1 MLGQVKARLLG
12 PADREAARRLLAAD
26 AQSDLFLLDLV
37 HSLGFPPAPGEA
49 GAELWGAF
57 RRGTLLGV
65 ASLRP
70 CIVISAEPPP
80 AALEALTA
88 VLAGV
93 ESGLV
98 KSSLESVD
106 VLWRRLEA
114 RGRRALVDRVERAY
128 VLRAAHARLVDPPP
142 GARTRGASSQDLEAL
157 VEAARASLR
166 EEQRPDPFDGDPE
179 GFRRWVR
186 GRLPRAHVIEQA
198 GAVVF
203 VGYADVRQPEG
214 WLLQGVY
221 TWPAARRKGFASAG
235 VSSLCR
241 AAFDAG
247 AEHVQLSVV
256 EGNEAGGNLYAKL
269 GFRPFASLR
278 TVLFAQPG

>member
-1 MLGQVKARLLG
+1 VKARLLG
-12 PADREAARRLLAAD
+12 PADREDAARFLAAD
-26 AQSDLFLLDLV
+26 AQSNLFLLDLV
-37 HSLGFPPAPGEA
+37 QGLGQPPTPGEV
-49 GAELWGAF
+49 GAELWGAW
-57 RRGTLLGV
+57 RRRTLVGV
-65 ASLRP
+65 AALRP
-70 CIVISAEPPP
+70 CIVLASQLPP
-80 AALEALTA
+80 AVLEVLTA

-93 ESGLV
+93 ESGLI
-98 KSSLESVD
+98 KSSIESVEM
-106 VLWRRLEA
+106 LWRRLEA

-128 VLRAAHARLVDPPP
+128 VLRPNDARLVGPPQ
-142 GARTRGASSQDLEAL
+142 GARVRQTSLPDLGAL

-186 GRLPRAHVIEQA
+186 GRLPRALVTEQA
-198 GAVVF
+198 GSIVF
-203 VGYADVRQPEG
+203 VGYADVRRKEG

-221 TWPAARRKGFASAG
+221 TWPAARRRGFALAG

-256 EGNEAGGNLYAKL
+256 EGNAAGGRLYAKL
-269 GFRPFASLR
+269 GFQPFASLR
-278 TVLFAQPG
+278 TILFSPSG

>member
-1 MLGQVKARLLG
+1 MKARLLG
-12 PADREAARRLLAAD
+12 PADRETARRLLAAD
-26 AQSDLFLLDLV
+26 AQSNLFLLDLV
-37 HSLGFPPAPGEA
+37 HGLGSPPAPGEA

-57 RRGTLLGV
+57 RRRALLGV

-70 CIVISAEPPP
+70 CIVISADLPP
-80 AALEALTA
+80 AALEVLTA

-114 RGRRALVDRVERAY
+114 HGRRALVDRVERAY
-128 VLRAAHARLVDPPP
+128 VLRDAHARLVDPPP
-142 GARTRGASSQDLEAL
+142 GARTREASTQDLEAL

-186 GRLPRAHVIEQA
+186 GRLPRAHVIEHA

-221 TWPAARRKGFASAG
+221 TWPAARRRGFGSAG

-278 TVLFAQPG
+278 TILFAQPG